1 MIQPL
6 LSGIASG
13 LLLAVLIGPVFFALL
28 QTSIERGFRSGV
40 LLAVG
45 VSLSDAVCAA
55 VCFLGYTQLNVT
67 ESFHES
73 LAIFGGLILIGFGI
87 STLVKKPA
95 LHAQT
100 DIRAG
105 GRPGTFRYVLKGF
118 ALNSINP
125 SVLLFWAAVV
135 TLASVQHH
143 FAGTQI
149 AVYLSSIILTVL
161 GTDVAKAYVAT
172 KLRNYL
178 SLTLMAW
185 MNRSVGIAMV
195 GFGIKLIMTGLAMEV

>member
-55 VCFLGYTQLNVT
+55 LCFLGYTQLNVT

-87 STLVKKPA
+87 STLLKKPA

-135 TLASVQHH
+135 TLASVQHGYH
-143 FAGTQI
+143 GAQI
-149 AVYLSSIILTVL
+149 GVFLTSIIGTVL
-161 GTDVAKAYVAT
+161 STDVAKAYVAT
-172 KLRNYL
+172 RLRNYL
-178 SLTLMAW
+178 SLTLLTW

-195 GFGIKLIMTGLAMEV
+195 GFGIRLFMTGLAIES

>member
-1 MIQPL
+1 MVQPL

-28 QTSIERGFRSGV
+28 QTSIERSFRSGV

-55 VCFLGYTQLNVT
+55 LCFLGYSQLNLT

-73 LAIFGGLILIGFGI
+73 LALFGGLILVGFGI
-87 STLVKKPA
+87 TTLFKKPA

-105 GRPGTFRYVLKGF
+105 GRPGTYRYIFKGF

-125 SVLLFWAAVV
+125 SVLLFWAAMV
-135 TLASVQHH
+135 TLASVQHGYRG
-143 FAGTQI
+143 AQI
-149 AVYLSSIILTVL
+149 GVFLGSIIFTVL
-161 GTDVAKAYVAT
+161 GTDVAKAYVAH
-172 KLRNYL
+172 KLRSYL
-178 SLTLMAW
+178 SLTLMIW
-185 MNRSVGIAMV
+185 MNRAVGIAMV
-195 GFGIKLIMTGLAMEV
+195 GFGIKLFMTGFAMEN

>member
-1 MIQPL
+1 MVQPL

-55 VCFLGYTQLNVT
+55 LCFLGYSQLNIT

-87 STLVKKPA
+87 STLLKKPA

-105 GRPGTFRYVLKGF
+105 GRPGTYRYVFKGF

-125 SVLLFWAAVV
+125 SVLLFWAAMV
-135 TLASVQHH
+135 TLASVQHGYH
-143 FAGTQI
+143 GTQI
-149 AVYLSSIILTVL
+149 GVFLCSIILTVL
-161 GTDVAKAYVAT
+161 STDVAKAYVAT
-172 KLRNYL
+172 RLRSYL

-185 MNRSVGIAMV
+185 MNRSVGVAMV
-195 GFGIKLIMTGLAMEV
+195 GFGIKLFMTGFSMES

>member
-1 MIQPL
+1 MVQPL

-28 QTSIERGFRSGV
+28 QTSIERGFRSGI

-45 VSLSDAVCAA
+45 VALSDSVCAA
-55 VCFLGYTQLNVT
+55 LCFLGYSQLNIT

-73 LAIFGGLILIGFGI
+73 LAIFGGLILIGFGL
-87 STLVKKPA
+87 STLFKKPA

-105 GRPGTFRYVLKGF
+105 GRPGTFRYVFKGF

-125 SVLLFWAAVV
+125 SVLLFWAAMV

-143 FAGTQI
+143 FRGGQI
-149 AVYLSSIILTVL
+149 AMFLGSIILTVL
-161 GTDVAKAYVAT
+161 STDMAKAYVAT
-172 KLRNYL
+172 KLRSYL
-178 SLTLMAW
+178 SLTLMTW

-195 GFGIKLIMTGLAMEV
+195 GFGIKLIMTGFSMEN